1 MTWSGKDEGRSGE
14 LVWPGGAT
22 PKKNEETP
30 QHTIKHIHVVLL
42 SDHEPFAVGS
52 FKQFKCRSE
61 VAAFLLK
68 YVSLSI
74 FYLLDSLQN

>member
-1 MTWSGKDEGRSGE
+1 MTWSGKDEGGAGNLGS
-14 LVWPGGAT
+14 LVVLLQ
-22 PKKNEETP
+22 KNEETP
-30 QHTIKHIHVVLL
+30 QHTIKPIHVVLL

-74 FYLLDSLQN
+74 FYLLDNLQN